1 MVNNN
6 TKYGMIAYF
15 VLLFTTLFTPRNLMD
30 FSHNWYSVVIGFYVI
45 SWIMILQYL
54 NKNIKADYEHQMYDH
69 LLIHLLYLLGLP
81 IIFYSILFMIGVEM
95 WEFGFVEIFYFIVLS
110 LFILA
115 KLLSFRN
122 NHAGIVNF
130 SIIMITP
137 LANLIIINQILTAWY
152 IINVLT
158 F

>member
-6 TKYGMIAYF
+6 TKYGIMFYF
-15 VLLFTTLFTPRNLMD
+15 ILLFTTLFTPRNLMD
-30 FSHNWYSVVIGFYVI
+30 FSHNWYSVIIGFYVVA
-45 SWIMILQYL
+45 WIMILQYL

-81 IIFYSILFMIGVEM
+81 IIFYSILFMIGVDM
-95 WEFGFVEIFYFIVLS
+95 WEFGFVEIIYFVVLF
-110 LFILA
+110 LFVLA
-115 KLLSFRN
+115 KFVSFRN

-130 SIIMITP
+130 TVMMITP